1 MSNAVNESDASRRGY
16 LPGSWY
22 AAVGPAV
29 TVLLPASA
37 KARVAAV
44 WEQVDDGAGFDQTLD
59 ALLSSGLRDLSDFVL
74 VGDTEGATRI
84 LVRGQGRVSCDTSGG
99 SAEVIADPGSIWSE
113 RTLTGVTGI
122 TVEVEPDSTGDELSV
137 ASGLVRVSRV
147 TWGGGAVVGGAAASS
162 AVVPVEVESERT
174 PAPESVLAAVPEP
187 IAEPEPVVEADPEPE
202 PMLAP
207 DDETGEHP
215 EVPVAA
221 PYVAPEPP
229 IEPEPEPAAG
239 PETVALP
246 VEEGA
251 DHDGHTTIGTVGGV
265 VAEPPGIPGQPPAPS
280 VTSRPVA
287 KLVFSSGETIEVDR
301 AILIGR
307 APEARRFASTDQ
319 PQLVTV
325 PSPNHEISS
334 THLEIRPGS
343 GVDHG
348 MSVATDLGSTN
359 GTMLMQPGLP
369 PEELQPGIAV
379 SLIPGAIIDLGDG
392 VTIQVTNP

>member
-1 MSNAVNESDASRRGY
+1 MNNTFNEHDASRRGY

-44 WEQVDDGAGFDQTLD
+44 WEQVDDGAGFDDALD
-59 ALLSSGLRDLSDFVL
+59 ALVGGGLRDLTDFVL
-74 VGDTEGATRI
+74 VGDGDGSTRI
-84 LVRGQGRVSCDTSGG
+84 IVRGRGRVSCDTSDGPV
-99 SAEVIADPGSIWSE
+99 EVGADGGSIWTE
-113 RTLTGVTGI
+113 RTLTGVSGLS
-122 TVEVEPDSTGDELSV
+122 VEVEPGASGDELSV
-137 ASGLVRVSRV
+137 GSGLVRVSRV
-147 TWGGGAVVGGAAASS
+147 TWGAPAAGAGQVPTPESTPLAAPEPEPV
-162 AVVPVEVESERT
+162 VVP
-174 PAPESVLAAVPEP
+174 APVPEP
-187 IAEPEPVVEADPEPE
+187 EPEPEPVVEPEPE
-202 PMLAP
+202 PVVA
-207 DDETGEHP
+207 DAETGEHP
-215 EVPVAA
+215 AAPVVA
-221 PYVAPEPP
+221 PYV
-229 IEPEPEPAAG
+229 EPEPVVAPAVESAPDPLPG
-239 PETVALP
+239 PETVGLP
-246 VEEGA
+246 VDEGDG
-251 DHDGHTTIGTVGGV
+251 DHDGNTTIGTSGGV
-265 VAEPPGIPGQPPAPS
+265 GAEPPGIPGQPPAPS

-287 KLVFSSGETIEVDR
+287 KLVFSSGETLEVDR

-307 APEARRFASTDQ
+307 APEARRFASGDQ
-319 PQLVTV
+319 PQLLTV